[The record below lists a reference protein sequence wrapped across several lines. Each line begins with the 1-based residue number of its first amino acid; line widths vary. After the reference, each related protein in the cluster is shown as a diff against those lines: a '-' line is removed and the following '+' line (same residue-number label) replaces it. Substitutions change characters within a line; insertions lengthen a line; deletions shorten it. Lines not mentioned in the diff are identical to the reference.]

1 MVHGGRLKEG
11 RVVLPGSLVLNDPRF
26 QGVEWGACPV
36 AIVGHPECPAPDV
49 AEGWIGDVF
58 DAVNWVADGRS
69 LRDLVDQP
77 TDGLREAV
85 LVVRREAAKL
95 HEKERKVKGG

>member
-1 MVHGGRLKEG
+1 
-11 RVVLPGSLVLNDPRF
+11 VLNDPRF
-26 QGVEWGACPV
+26 GAVEWTSCPV

-49 AEGWIGDVF
+49 AEDWIGAVF

-69 LRDLVDQP
+69 LRDMVDQP